1 MKKNV
6 AKYKKRQVDITIIC
20 QRVIENMENNPVF
33 PNPPAALAELK
44 KVLPELQTALVNAE
58 GRDKQMVS
66 IKNDKKA
73 IVLALL
79 QELATYVTETCK
91 GDRTL
96 ILSSGFDATNVTGNS
111 SNLPPSIELLEVELS
126 SPGVA
131 ITRAKNVTGA
141 KAYVHQYTKE
151 QPGLNTE
158 WIGIGSSTSSYT
170 FEGLSSDKRYYFR
183 VVAIG
188 TDGQRGYSPVV
199 SRVIQ

>member
-1 MKKNV
+1 MKRNV

-33 PNPPAALAELK
+33 PNPPAALADLK
-44 KVLPELQTALVNAE
+44 KELPELQKALVNAE

-73 IVLALL
+73 IALALL
-79 QELATYVTETCK
+79 QELAAYVTETCK

-96 ILSSGFDATNVTGNS
+96 ILSSGFDVTNATSGD
-111 SNLPPSIELLEVELS
+111 SNLPPSVELLLVELG
-126 SPGVA
+126 SPGEA
-131 ITRAKNVTGA
+131 TTRAKNVTGA

-170 FEGLSSDKRYYFR
+170 FEGLSSDKRYWFR